1 MWVTY
6 VTGNCV
12 LLFRNLA
19 FRRSIKKY
27 LFLELHLYNTT
38 VIFLDAE
45 NIGFPKFAAS
55 LYKYLEGLF
64 SDLFLTDKLLSK
76 TTVVHVFKVWE
87 TQSRANESI
96 KTFWFCLHGVFFAG
110 WMEVLCL
117 LLNWYRER
125 QLGFSN
131 FTVNNN

>member
-64 SDLFLTDKLLSK
+64 SDLFLTDKILSK
-76 TTVVHVFKVWE
+76 TTVVHVFKV
-87 TQSRANESI
+87 
-96 KTFWFCLHGVFFAG
+96 
-110 WMEVLCL
+110 
-117 LLNWYRER
+117 
-125 QLGFSN
+125 
-131 FTVNNN
+131 